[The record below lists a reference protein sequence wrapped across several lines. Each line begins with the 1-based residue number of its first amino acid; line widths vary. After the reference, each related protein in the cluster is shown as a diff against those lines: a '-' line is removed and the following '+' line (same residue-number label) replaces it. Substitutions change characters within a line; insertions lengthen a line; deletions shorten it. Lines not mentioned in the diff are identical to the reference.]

1 MAVNK
6 HYLVPVDV
14 YEKVLTKCSE
24 KESMKINQ
32 LNYNEGVEKLNVKQD
47 VRADGSFKNSLN
59 FPKKPDQISEEQPL
73 DSNQNTSMPIQNEP
87 LYPSQDRQNTV
98 SLGRNRSTFSRTF
111 QNDDGGNDNN
121 TVLPESRTFAPMQT
135 TMYPSNPAK
144 PQDLD
149 FSENPVSRQSSTRIN
164 DDKTAQ
170 LTFPQ
175 TVIEPNSD
183 SPNQDNLNDSNF
195 NQTLSPTNYDSPRQN
210 TSTPRRLAKGKR
222 RRLERVSAIPKVTF
236 NETNTYAP
244 DMTNQSTR
252 FSILNNTAR
261 PAPMQSTMNQ
271 TVQISEN
278 RSFNGL
284 QLSKLAEKSSENLY
298 RSSAVMS
305 TDSSESDSDMESVTI
320 REILDNSMNSAKS
333 IIESMNTS
341 SGSLSNRTIDNIN
354 NTVVAM
360 DETVNNLLNTGNDL
374 QKTGS
379 NEQTKNQVLKAAS
392 LILDARKSVQDSVAS
407 RINQFENQS

>member
-6 HYLVPVDV
+6 HYLVT
-14 YEKVLTKCSE
+14 VLTKCSE

-32 LNYNEGVEKLNVKQD
+32 LNNNEGVEKLNVKQD

-175 TVIEPNSD
+175 TVIESNSNVSS
-183 SPNQDNLNDSNF
+183 SPDQDNLNDSNF

-271 TVQISEN
+271 TVQMSEN

-379 NEQTKNQVLKAAS
+379 NPYPKRPFVRPSVRPSVCHQKKWKN
-392 LILDARKSVQDSVAS
+392 
-407 RINQFENQS
+407 F